1 MFVCVHVRVCV
12 HAGVYVCVMCAHLGA
27 CVCVFVHVRLCVCLL
42 WCLCVCICV
51 CVYVCVGVRACVHA
65 CMCVYVCMCV
75 CVWRWC
81 VRECVLPV
89 RAGVP
94 VYACVRVFVRAVH
107 QKDCNR
113 WL

>member
-27 CVCVFVHVRLCVCLL
+27 CVCVFACFGACVCA
-42 WCLCVCICV
+42 
-51 CVYVCVGVRACVHA
+51 YACV
-65 CMCVYVCMCV
+65 CMCVLVYVRVCMRACVCMCV
-75 CVWRWC
+75 CVRRWC